1 ASVCTNGYLMK
12 PYFVQSIYKSNGE
25 LLYANSPAQ
34 LNQVVNPSIVSSMQ
48 HIMEQVVLKGG
59 GKASEV
65 PGFSVGGKTGTAQKY
80 DNGIVSTGNYIG
92 SYICVSPVEDP
103 EYLVLVIIDEPK
115 TSIYGNI
122 VATPVAGEILRAIYT
137 LNGEI
142 IEDDENSEKKIEVPK
157 LVGLSLTEAGSLLSS
172 LGLYYVTEGD
182 GNIVTY
188 QSVKEGTMVR
198 VGSSIMIKF

>member
-1 ASVCTNGYLMK
+1 M
-12 PYFVQSIYKSNGE
+12 
-25 LLYANSPAQ
+25 
-34 LNQVVNPSIVSSMQ
+34 
-48 HIMEQVVLKGG
+48 
-59 GKASEV
+59 
-65 PGFSVGGKTGTAQKY
+65 GKTGTAQKY

-142 IEDDENSEKKIEVPK
+142 IEDGENSEKKIEVPK